1 MDLLNYT
8 CEIIVDNSICIHDYF
23 TLNLYSQLK
32 IKDMSIETT
41 SKKLDQLL
49 EQVEKINA
57 EVKSLKGKVMDEKV
71 YKMTEKQMKEFI
83 SGLYYAFS
91 EWNQNEI
98 SNVEFSDSAVNIEVD
113 SFVIIPTIDSTVIA
127 DEIESYTEVP
137 TEIQMMNMASEVMED
152 LGIELVEG
160 TCE

>member
-1 MDLLNYT
+1 
-8 CEIIVDNSICIHDYF
+8 
-23 TLNLYSQLK
+23 
-32 IKDMSIETT
+32 MSVETA

-57 EVKSLKGKVMDEKV
+57 EVKSLKGQVMDEKV

-98 SNVEFSDSAVNIEVD
+98 ANVEFSNSAVNIEVD
-113 SFVIIPTIDSTVIA
+113 SFVIIPTIDSIVIA

-152 LGIELVEG
+152 LGIELVDG
-160 TCE
+160 NCE